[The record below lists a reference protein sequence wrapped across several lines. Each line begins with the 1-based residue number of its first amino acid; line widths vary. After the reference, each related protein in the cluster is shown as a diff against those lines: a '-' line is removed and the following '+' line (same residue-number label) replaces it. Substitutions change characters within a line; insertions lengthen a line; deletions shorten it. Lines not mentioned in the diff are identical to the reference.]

1 MRIRHR
7 RRLMGM
13 RLADLAGKAGISES
27 MMSKIEHG
35 KANPSLKTLHR
46 IAGALGLSASALFYS
61 SEEED
66 FIGRSGDR
74 PLLNVSNVRSGT
86 DITLEALV
94 PHGPGRLLQANIH
107 IIEPGGHTDG
117 EYAHEGEDVG
127 YVLEGELEIA
137 LGEGKHLLKAG
148 DSFFFRSDREHGYRN
163 PGKVTTRV
171 LWVNTPPSF

>member
-1 MRIRHR
+1 
-7 RRLMGM
+7 M
-13 RLADLAGKAGISES
+13 RLADLAGEAGISES

-46 IAGALGLSASALFYS
+46 IAGALGLSASALFYA

-66 FIGRSGDR
+66 FIGRDGER
-74 PLLNVSNVRSGT
+74 PLLNVSNIRSGT

-94 PHGPGRLLQANIH
+94 PHGPDRLLQANIH

-117 EYAHEGEDVG
+117 EYFHEGEDVG
-127 YVLEGELEIA
+127 YVLEGELEIT
-137 LGEGKHLLKAG
+137 LDRKKHLLKTG

-163 PGKVTTRV
+163 PGTVTTRV